1 MFEPI
6 QVLLVILVYMALLFA
21 LSRWAQ
27 APQRA
32 ERLCNNATIYSLS
45 LAVYCTSW
53 TFYGSVGA
61 ASNSGV
67 LFLAIYLGPTLV
79 LLFAQ
84 PLLGRLIRLK
94 NLHHITSIADLISS
108 RYNKSTLLAALV
120 TVICLMGIVPYIAL
134 QLKSVV
140 SSFALLTYQSG
151 SSALHEQ
158 QVGLVTVILM
168 TLFTILFG
176 VRQLDPTERHP
187 GMMFI
192 LAIESLVKLIA
203 FLAVGLYV
211 CFALFDGPGD
221 LIARIP
227 ADQTNALK
235 ALSTP
240 PPLQSWLTFLILSMA
255 AFMFLPRQFHVAVVE
270 NGNPDHIRR
279 AQWLV
284 PAYMLLINLFVIPI
298 AAAGILLKLPPEQAD
313 SFVLMLPQLQNQGAL
328 SLLVFIGGFS
338 AATGMILISAMTLS
352 TMTANHLMLPL
363 FECCSFLRGLRG
375 YMLQLRWLAVAL
387 LIAGGYLFDLLI
399 GSSLMLVNIGLIS
412 FAAILQF
419 APVILGGLFWR
430 RGSLAGAMAGLSAG
444 FLIWI
449 YTLLL
454 PTLSQSGWFSADW
467 ITNGPLGIELF
478 RPQALL
484 GNNSMSALTHSVF
497 WSMLVNI
504 GAYILVSLYSRPNK
518 EEAAI
523 AAEFV
528 AVADIDPFAVP
539 HLALDNT
546 IALEHKLELIKQ
558 CYAQYMPPRTR
569 EIALRRVTESIA
581 LDDRET
587 INIQELALLQKQ
599 AENILAGAIGG
610 AAAHGAI
617 TQSGLFNNV
626 EENQLSDAYSKILAE
641 IRLTPGELWNRVDYY
656 QEREQ
661 LLADHAAE
669 QSRTIQ
675 SLKDQVDQRHKAE
688 QALTDLNERL
698 EQRVDQRTAELKN
711 SNLNLRSTLQQL
723 QQTQKQLVEA
733 DKMAA
738 LGSLVAGVAHEI
750 NTPLGNSLTA
760 VSLLKDET
768 QQLKQQFDDNSLKR
782 SLLEEHIQV
791 ATESIDIIY
800 TNIAR
805 AAQLVHSFKQ
815 VAVDQSSDDRRVFPV
830 LPYIEEVLFSLR
842 PLLKNTRYQVQVSG
856 DKTLSIDS
864 YPGSFSQII
873 TNLVMNSL
881 QHGFH
886 DKADGMITIRAEH
899 DGDDLRLLYEDDGCG
914 MSQKQLRRLFDPF
927 YTTRRGQGGSG
938 LGAHIVFNL
947 VTQHLNGQI
956 ECSSEPEKGLRFEM
970 HIPLSPPSVT
980 LPEPGERL
988 PDGHDFTI

>member
-1 MFEPI
+1 MFEPLQI
-6 QVLLVILVYMALLFA
+6 LLVILLYMAALFA

-32 ERLCNNATIYSLS
+32 ARLCNNATVYSLS
-45 LAVYCTSW
+45 LAMYCTSW

-67 LFLAIYLGPTLV
+67 LFLAIYLGPTLI

-84 PLLGRLIRLK
+84 PLLGRLVRLK

-140 SSFALLTYQSG
+140 SSFALLTYQTG
-151 SSALHEQ
+151 SSAQHEQ
-158 QVGLVTVILM
+158 QVGLITVILM

-192 LAIESLVKLIA
+192 LAIKSLIKLIA
-203 FLAVGLYV
+203 FLAVGLYA

-221 LIARIP
+221 LIGRIHASP
-227 ADQTNALK
+227 FASLQ

-240 PPLQSWLTFLILSMA
+240 PPLQSWLTFLVLSMA
-255 AFMFLPRQFHVAVVE
+255 AFVFLPHQFHVAVVE
-270 NGNPDHIRR
+270 NSNATHIQR
-279 AQWLV
+279 AQWLL

-298 AAAGILLKLPPEQAD
+298 AAAGLLLQLPPEHAD
-313 SFVLMLPQLQNQGAL
+313 SFVLMLPQLHNQGAL

-338 AATGMILISAMTLS
+338 AATGMVLISAMTLS
-352 TMTANHLMLPL
+352 TMTANHLILPL
-363 FECCSFLRGLRG
+363 FECCSALRFLRS

-387 LIAGGYLFDLLI
+387 LIAGGYWFDILI

-419 APVILGGLFWR
+419 APSVIGGLFWQR
-430 RGSLAGAMAGLSAG
+430 ASLTGAMAGLSAG
-444 FLIWI
+444 FLVWV

-454 PTLSQSGWFSADW
+454 PTLSHSGWFYAEW
-467 ITNGPLGIELF
+467 ISNGPWGIELL
-478 RPQALL
+478 RPEALL
-484 GNNSMSALTHSVF
+484 GNSSMSALTHSVF

-504 GAYILVSLYSRPNK
+504 GLYILVSLYSHPRK
-518 EEAAI
+518 DEAVI

-528 AVADIDPFAVP
+528 TVADIDPFAVS

-546 IALEHKLELIKQ
+546 VVLDAKTALIKA
-558 CYAQYMPPRTR
+558 CYDYYMPPKTR
-569 EIALRRVTESIA
+569 DMALQRVIESMA
-581 LDDRET
+581 LHGRET

-599 AENILAGAIGG
+599 AENILAGAVGG
-610 AAAHGAI
+610 AAAHAAI
-617 TQSGLFNNV
+617 TQSGLFNAH
-626 EENQLSDAYSKILAE
+626 EEHQLSDAYSKILAE

-675 SLKDQVDQRHKAE
+675 NLKDQVDQRHKAE
-688 QALTDLNERL
+688 RALTDLNERL

-723 QQTQKQLVEA
+723 QQAQKQLVEA

-760 VSLLKDET
+760 ASLIKDET
-768 QQLKQQFDDNSLKR
+768 QRLQQRFDENTLKR
-782 SLLEEHIQV
+782 SHLQDHIQV

-800 TNIAR
+800 TNTAR
-805 AAQLVHSFKQ
+805 AAQLVQSFKQ
-815 VAVDQSSDDRRVFPV
+815 VAVDQSSDDRRVFQV
-830 LPYIEEVLFSLR
+830 LPYIEEILFSLR
-842 PLLKNTRYQVQVSG
+842 PQLKNTRHQVIVHG
-856 DKTLSIDS
+856 DKSLSIDS
-864 YPGSFSQII
+864 YPGAFSQII

-886 DKADGMITIRAEH
+886 DKNAGVITIAAERVDEH
-899 DGDDLRLLYEDDGCG
+899 LLLRYADNGCG
-914 MSQKQLRRLFDPF
+914 MRQKQLRRIFDPF

-956 ECSSEPEKGLRFEM
+956 ACSSEPENGLRFEIR
-970 HIPLSPPSVT
+970 IPLSVPPDT
-980 LPEPGERL
+980 TPAQP